1 MWTSST
7 LYSRYI
13 SFVSV
18 RFLVPNLCL
27 NVGVAFCRSWHCP
40 PEPRNSVVPSAA
52 FCQAQ
57 RFAALCPRLSTW
69 SLDSALYFF
78 IHREWLVL
86 LCLISCSSRYSSLQT
101 NTLVFDVLYTRHCL
115 LLVLLLLLL
124 LLPTIF
130 LTVVRGQSTFS
141 YHLFYNV
148 RCTAHVSCLLI
159 SRMIACI
166 RSLILRASLS
176 LLSCIHLFC
185 LNSFFFFLLFL
196 RWSFLFLI
204 PTLLSCA
211 LSVSDFHLLLSS
223 CCLCFAVRCCAV
235 LCFALLF
242 SALFIDMLSYS
253 LSIPIIPFRP
263 AMPPC
268 PFVFFPP
275 PSMLVSFHLFL
286 FSPNFANIL
295 T

>member
-1 MWTSST
+1 M
-7 LYSRYI
+7 
-13 SFVSV
+13 
-18 RFLVPNLCL
+18 
-27 NVGVAFCRSWHCP
+27 FCRCWASH

-176 LLSCIHLFC
+176 LSPFLYSSFLSEFI
-185 LNSFFFFLLFL
+185 FFFF
-196 RWSFLFLI
+196 
-204 PTLLSCA
+204 A
-211 LSVSDFHLLLSS
+211 
-223 CCLCFAVRCCAV
+223 
-235 LCFALLF
+235 F
-242 SALFIDMLSYS
+242 SALVLFIPDSNFAFL
-253 LSIPIIPFRP
+253 
-263 AMPPC
+263 C
-268 PFVFFPP
+268 PFC
-275 PSMLVSFHLFL
+275 L
-286 FSPNFANIL
+286 
-295 T
+295 

>member
-1 MWTSST
+1 M
-7 LYSRYI
+7 
-13 SFVSV
+13 SV
-18 RFLVPNLCL
+18 RFLVPSLCL
-27 NVGVAFCRSWHCP
+27 NVGVAFCRSWHSH

-115 LLVLLLLLL
+115 LLVLLLVLL

-148 RCTAHVSCLLI
+148 RCIAHVSCLLI

-166 RSLILRASLS
+166 RSLILRGSVSVALSLS
-176 LLSCIHLFC
+176 LLSCIHRFFC
-185 LNSFFFFLLFL
+185 LN
-196 RWSFLFLI
+196 
-204 PTLLSCA
+204 
-211 LSVSDFHLLLSS
+211 
-223 CCLCFAVRCCAV
+223 
-235 LCFALLF
+235 
-242 SALFIDMLSYS
+242 
-253 LSIPIIPFRP
+253 
-263 AMPPC
+263 
-268 PFVFFPP
+268 
-275 PSMLVSFHLFL
+275 
-286 FSPNFANIL
+286 
-295 T
+295 

>member
-40 PEPRNSVVPSAA
+40 PELRIFVASSAA
-52 FCQAQ
+52 FCRAE
-57 RFAALCPRLSTW
+57 RWAALYPRLSTW

-185 LNSFFFFLLFL
+185 LNSFFFF
-196 RWSFLFLI
+196 
-204 PTLLSCA
+204 A
-211 LSVSDFHLLLSS
+211 
-223 CCLCFAVRCCAV
+223 
-235 LCFALLF
+235 F
-242 SALFIDMLSYS
+242 SALVLFIPDSNFAFL
-253 LSIPIIPFRP
+253 
-263 AMPPC
+263 C
-268 PFVFFPP
+268 PFC
-275 PSMLVSFHLFL
+275 L
-286 FSPNFANIL
+286 
-295 T
+295 

>member
-1 MWTSST
+1 
-7 LYSRYI
+7 
-13 SFVSV
+13 VSV

-27 NVGVAFCRSWHCP
+27 NVGVVFCRSWHSH

-185 LNSFFFFLLFL
+185 LNSFFFFF
-196 RWSFLFLI
+196 
-204 PTLLSCA
+204 
-211 LSVSDFHLLLSS
+211 
-223 CCLCFAVRCCAV
+223 CFFCVGH
-235 LCFALLF
+235 F
-242 SALFIDMLSYS
+242 YS
-253 LSIPIIPFRP
+253 
-263 AMPPC
+263 
-268 PFVFFPP
+268 
-275 PSMLVSFHLFL
+275 
-286 FSPNFANIL
+286 
-295 T
+295 